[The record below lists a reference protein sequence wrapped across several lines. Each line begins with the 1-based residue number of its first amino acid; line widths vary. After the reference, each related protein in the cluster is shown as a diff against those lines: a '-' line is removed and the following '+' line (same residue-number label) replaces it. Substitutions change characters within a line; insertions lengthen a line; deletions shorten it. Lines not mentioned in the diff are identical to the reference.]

1 MDRSPALEG
10 PAGPWRLKVRVL
22 DGLHVERDGQPLPA
36 TTKPQRKPLDLLTL
50 LAAHGSSPL
59 STEAAIG
66 ALWPSLDAEA
76 PRAALDMAVSRLRR
90 LLQAPAA
97 VCLRDGQISLCQ
109 RLVWTD
115 VAAVSA
121 CLARAQEDE
130 GPAGR
135 QALHEL
141 LALYR
146 RPLTRLQEPCAALAL
161 RRSSLASAFE
171 RVVGLWGRRFEA
183 QEHGAAAAELYRR
196 ALECEPL
203 AEDFHNGLMRCHLQ
217 RGAAAEA
224 LRAFRA
230 CAQLLHQVMGMPPS
244 AETRALAEQARALA
258 A

>member
-1 MDRSPALEG
+1 MDRSRALEG
-10 PAGPWRLKVRVL
+10 PARPWRLKVRVL
-22 DGLHVERDGQPLPA
+22 DGLHVELDGQPLPA
-36 TTKPQRKPLDLLTL
+36 TAKAQRKPLDLLTL

-66 ALWPSLDAEA
+66 ALWPSVDAEA

-90 LLQAPAA
+90 LLQTPEA
-97 VCLRDGQISLCQ
+97 VCLRDGQLSLC
-109 RLVWTD
+109 RRHVWTD
-115 VAAVSA
+115 VSAVAA
-121 CLARAQEDE
+121 CLEQAQNDG

-135 QALHEL
+135 QALQEL

-146 RPLTRLQEPCAALAL
+146 RPLTQVPEPCAALAL

-183 QEHGAAAAELYRR
+183 SEQWAAAAELYRHGF
-196 ALECEPL
+196 ECEPL
-203 AEDFHNGLMRCHLQ
+203 AEDFHSGLMRCHLR

-224 LRAFRA
+224 LRVFRA
-230 CAQLLHQVMGMPPS
+230 CAQLLHQVLGIGPS
-244 AETRALAEQARALA
+244 AETRALAERARAQA